1 MSEWLKMNERHY
13 KPIREIYIR
22 EKEILLLYDFIDYD
36 VWDKMNRLNRYC
48 MVEQLVAEWYIG
60 GA

>member
-1 MSEWLKMNERHY
+1 VWEDDIPMLSH
-13 KPIREIYIR
+13 
-22 EKEILLLYDFIDYD
+22 FID
-36 VWDKMNRLNRYC
+36 DKEHDAETEIQLLC